1 MWSRPRTSHRSPP
14 VILWGLAGEKI
25 ARGALR
31 VPLLRGIPAAAGGE
45 EDHLGGCSRWPAAL
59 VTGTG
64 LRITEAGPV
73 RIQAAA
79 LAGQL
84 PAVAGDWDHPGKED
98 NPPLHLPAKPTA
110 FRFPPAPPPQK
121 VHFRKPLTG
130 PGCARLGRGK

>member
-79 LAGQL
+79 WRGSCPQL
-84 PAVAGDWDHPGKED
+84 PVTGIIQVRKITPRSTCRLSRQRSAFPQHR
-98 NPPLHLPAKPTA
+98 PLKRSTFAN
-110 FRFPPAPPPQK
+110 R
-121 VHFRKPLTG
+121 
-130 PGCARLGRGK
+130 